1 LKFDFLLMLK
11 KQLINFL
18 IVGMINTI
26 VGYSLYV
33 FFIYLGVNYALAI
46 FFSTILGVLFN
57 FKTIGKFVFE
67 NDDNSLL
74 TKFFLAYVITF
85 AINVSIVFKLRNFGY
100 DDYTAGLIAIIISAI
115 ISFVLTK
122 YLVFKK

>member
-1 LKFDFLLMLK
+1 MLK

-85 AINVSIVFKLRNFGY
+85 VINVSIVFKLRNFGY